1 MDNIP
6 LEEQIARVCHA
17 ANREYCATLGDHSQ
31 PAWDDAPQWQKDSAV
46 QGVQFHLS
54 AHKSGVKPRP
64 EASHEKWLEQKRREG
79 WCYGPLKDPSI
90 KQHPCFMP
98 YDGLPMDQR
107 MKDYIFGS
115 IVQAF
120 FEGNAEAVAA

>member
-6 LEEQIARVCHA
+6 FEEQIARVCHA
-17 ANREYCATLGDHSQ
+17 ANREYCLILGDYSQ
-31 PAWDDAPQWQKDSAV
+31 PSWAFAPQWAKDSAI
-46 QGVQFHLS
+46 QGVQFHLA
-54 AHKSGVKPRP
+54 AHKSGIKPRP

-79 WCYGPLKDPSI
+79 WCYGPVKDPST